1 MHGQS
6 RLPPALNQ
14 EGTALVGAE
23 SRELQGGP
31 KPRELME
38 TPTQRASPAA
48 WSAAPTKAIG
58 TRLAEAS

>member
-6 RLPPALNQ
+6 RLPHAHQP
-14 EGTALVGAE
+14 GTVLVGAE
-23 SRELQGGP
+23 SRGLQGDP
-31 KPRELME
+31 KLRELME

-48 WSAAPTKAIG
+48 RSSAPTKAIR